1 MIKQLSLFPELTM
14 HIMSGLDEQALSYVN
29 KIPVPPEVCNIE
41 AFKRDVQ
48 DAFKEGASTV
58 LGDIIDLLKK
68 YTDLHES

>member
-1 MIKQLSLFPELTM
+1 M

-29 KIPVPPEVCNIE
+29 EIPVPPEVCDIE
-41 AFKRDVQ
+41 AFKRDMQ
-48 DAFKEGASTV
+48 EAFKEGASTV